1 MLVHGGM
8 AQDVGPILE
17 MVTERYLLRSEAEWA
32 ARQTACKIL
41 DEILE
46 DLRAGDVRAI
56 GGATQ
61 RNFDGPIQTIIPW
74 ASNLYTET
82 LIHEVRAEFGEDFL
96 GILDAGRHVGRRHGI
111 YLRSRRAKPRRKKRL
126 GEMMREVSEDSQA
139 ACRSRWSRWSTIL
152 RSMSAGHLRS

>member
-17 MVTERYLLRSEAEWA
+17 MVAERYLLRSDAEWT
-32 ARQTACKIL
+32 ARQAACKVL
-41 DEILE
+41 DEIIE

-61 RNFDGPIQTIIPW
+61 RNFDGPIQSIIPW

-82 LIHEVRAEFGEDFL
+82 LIREVRDGVWRRVL
-96 GILDAGRHVGRRHGI
+96 GILDAGRNVRRRNGI
-111 YLRSRRAKPRRKKRL
+111 
-126 GEMMREVSEDSQA
+126 
-139 ACRSRWSRWSTIL
+139 
-152 RSMSAGHLRS
+152 HLRSQAETGGAEAARQPDARGERETLRRRGLRHETGRL